1 MYNEPEAMTR
11 RQPRRVTTLGAA
23 LFGVAILAAPLAQ
36 AQGPDRDSVRVYRV
50 QTRRGDTLYTST
62 LRATRQQLQDRVD
75 SLRHEFEG
83 LTFDAPERSDILREL
98 RNTISALAD
107 LSSLEQNARG
117 RAASRAAVGD
127 AQRASA
133 EARAQARAEVR
144 AAAKALVGSVRVS
157 IASLQPAWIGINAEA
172 PQQRIVRGDSG
183 YIRYFNYPRIVSIE
197 PNSPAERAGIERGDR
212 ILAYNG
218 ADVRFRE
225 INLTRLLQPM
235 QRITVRIE
243 RDGEEREFSVV
254 PTRPPRQFV
263 ERLSLSMPEMK
274 LDSMPRRIV
283 VMPRSGSMVA
293 GAGPMT
299 LVDPMDPSFVA
310 IAGAKLV
317 EINSQ
322 SLGEVFG
329 VSSGVLVTDV
339 FTDPARSSGLKGGDV
354 ILGVDHQEITR
365 IAELRRIIN
374 AHSADRSVELEI
386 MRHKR
391 TQFLTLRW

>member
-1 MYNEPEAMTR
+1 MHNEPEAMTR
-11 RQPRRVTTLGAA
+11 RQLRHVTTLGVA
-23 LFGVAILAAPLAQ
+23 LFGVAMLATSLAQ
-36 AQGPDRDSVRVYRV
+36 AQGPDRDTVRVYRL

-62 LRATRQQLQDRVD
+62 LRATRQRLQDRVD
-75 SLRHEFEG
+75 SLRQEFEG
-83 LTFDAPERSDILREL
+83 LTFNAPERTDILQEL
-98 RNTISALAD
+98 RNTISALAN
-107 LSSLEQNARG
+107 LSLLEQNARA
-117 RAASRAAVGD
+117 RAANRAAVAA

-133 EARAQARAEVR
+133 EAMAEARA
-144 AAAKALVGSVRVS
+144 ASKSLAGSVRVS

-183 YIRYFNYPRIVSIE
+183 YIRYFNYPRIVSVE
-197 PNSPAERAGIERGDR
+197 PNSPAEQAGIERGDR

-218 ADVRFRE
+218 EDVRFRE

-235 QRITVRIE
+235 RRITVRVE

-263 ERLSLSMPEMK
+263 ERLTLSMPEMK

-283 VMPRSGSMVA
+283 VMPRGGSMA
-293 GAGPMT
+293 PGAGPMM
-299 LVDPMDPSFVA
+299 LVDPMDPSFVP

-329 VSSGVLVTDV
+329 VSSGVLVTEV
-339 FTDPARSSGLKGGDV
+339 FTDPARSSGLRGGDV
-354 ILGVDHQEITR
+354 ILGADHQEITR